1 MAKPVVSETTQEAY
15 DRLGSAWTNP
25 DESVDWHLLKFIQ
38 AVTLNLTVIN
48 DLVRDTD
55 EGPGWSI
62 VLDADR
68 VAAKYF
74 PWLSQFNGTTVDLGL
89 SEDDQRQQLKEVAGF
104 RRGTIASMI
113 AAAQPYLTGTKTVTI
128 TERDTSAYHF
138 SVRTFTAETPDSA
151 KVLTALLS
159 QKPAGLV
166 MDFSV
171 TSGLTYGDLKAT
183 GKTYHEL
190 TVEFPTSGDMKR
202 AQTV

>member
-1 MAKPVVSETTQEAY
+1 MSKPVVSTTTQEAY
-15 DRLGSAWTNP
+15 DRLGSAWIDP
-25 DESVDWHLLKFIQ
+25 DESVDWHLLKFVQ
-38 AVTLNLTVIN
+38 ALTLNLTVIN

-62 VLDADR
+62 ILDADR
-68 VAAKYF
+68 ADPKYF
-74 PWLSQFNGTTVDLGL
+74 PWMGQFNGTTVDLGL

-138 SVRTFTAETPDSA
+138 SVSTFTAETPDSS
-151 KVLTALLS
+151 KVLAALLS

-166 MDFSV
+166 MDYTV
-171 TSGLTYGDLKAT
+171 AAGLTYGDLKAS
-183 GKTYHEL
+183 GKTYGEL
-190 TVEFPTSGDMKR
+190 DAEFATSLDMKQ
-202 AQTV
+202 AITV